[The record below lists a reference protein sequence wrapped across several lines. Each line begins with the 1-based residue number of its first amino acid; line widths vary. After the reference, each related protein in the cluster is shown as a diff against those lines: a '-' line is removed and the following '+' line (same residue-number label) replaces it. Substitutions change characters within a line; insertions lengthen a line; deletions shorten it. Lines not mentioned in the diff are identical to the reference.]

1 MADLLARICDL
12 VILLLFLTELLVF
25 PYAFLSRVP
34 IY

>member
-1 MADLLARICDL
+1 MADLLAGICDL

-25 PYAFLSRVP
+25 LYAFLSWVR